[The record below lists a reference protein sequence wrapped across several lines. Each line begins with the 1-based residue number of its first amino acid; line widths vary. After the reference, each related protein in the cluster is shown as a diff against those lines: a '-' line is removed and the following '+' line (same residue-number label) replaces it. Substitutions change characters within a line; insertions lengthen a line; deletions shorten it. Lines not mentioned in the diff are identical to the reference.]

1 MDDVLKKKIFG
12 IMQKDIHVDPASI
25 DADKPIREQ
34 ISLDSMQFVSI
45 TARIELEM
53 NVELPMSIMEAK
65 TLNEFLLL
73 IEDTIKKTSP
83 AKTNI

>member
-12 IMQKDIHVDPASI
+12 IMQKDIHIDPASI

-73 IEDTIKKTSP
+73 VEDTIKKTP
-83 AKTNI
+83 VKTNI